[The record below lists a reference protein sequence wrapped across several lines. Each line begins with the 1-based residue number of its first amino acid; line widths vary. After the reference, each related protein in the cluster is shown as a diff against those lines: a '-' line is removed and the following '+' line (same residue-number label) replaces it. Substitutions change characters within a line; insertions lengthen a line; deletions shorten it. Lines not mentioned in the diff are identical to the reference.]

1 VKASRV
7 ALIVVA
13 GVVLLMA
20 VAAVVLSTWTIPA
33 PSTRVE
39 RVIPNDRFSR

>member
-1 VKASRV
+1 VKPLRV

-13 GVVLLMA
+13 GVVVLLA
-20 VAAVVLSTWTIPA
+20 VAAVVLSTWSIPA

-39 RVIPNDRFSR
+39 RVIPNERFSR